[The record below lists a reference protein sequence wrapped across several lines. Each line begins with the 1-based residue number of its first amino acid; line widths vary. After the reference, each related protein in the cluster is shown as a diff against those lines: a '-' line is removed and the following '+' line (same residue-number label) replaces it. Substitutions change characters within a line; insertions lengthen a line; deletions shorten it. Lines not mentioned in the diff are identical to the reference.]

1 MRMSPIKDSTLI
13 IRIPLKL
20 KQRIEDL
27 AKEKKISSSELVR
40 KLLED
45 SIFIHE
51 KEIKEHIM
59 LVNHLSKLVKE
70 RETELDADNVEKYNK
85 EIREY
90 KKLLYSHQLEFIK
103 LVSEEIGITNSEIKI
118 LKDDLKFMDLMHQG
132 YNNLIHSNKPY
143 DEFYNDFKILDKGKS
158 EDHNQYL
165 EGLSWEKTDRLYSL
179 LLKKYNE
186 YEES

>member
-1 MRMSPIKDSTLI
+1 MSPIKDSTLI

-27 AKEKKISSSELVR
+27 AKQKKISSSELVR

-59 LVNHLSKLVKE
+59 LVNHLAKLVKE
-70 RETELDADNVEKYNK
+70 RAAELDADDVEKYK
-85 EIREY
+85 EIRDY
-90 KKLLYSHQLEFIK
+90 KKVLYSHQLEFIK
-103 LVSEEIGITNSEIKI
+103 LVSEEMGITNSEIKI

-132 YNNLIHSNKPY
+132 YNSLIHSNKPY
-143 DEFYNDFKILDKGKS
+143 DEFYNDFKMNKGNI
-158 EDHNQYL
+158 EDSNQHR
-165 EGLSWEKTDRLYSL
+165 EELSWEKTGKLYSL